1 MAVQSKTSGVLW
13 ALKWYFESKNL
24 ALKNASAFRC
34 PLAVEQQMEM
44 RQYYGT
50 YLSCLIS
57 ATELLLEREY
67 PHKDQFKHAIE
78 QALASTAFPNGADNY
93 QYLRELR
100 NAVIHRGLDICSAA
114 HIDGAIPV
122 VIAPSPVPNRT
133 GQQSC
138 QSFGYYLRDV
148 ISQCEAVIGPTIADH
163 LQTMGLLNATVNPNE
178 AIAEMKNA
186 IRESTVM
193 PDWVKAMAL
202 ADNTINSVDFVKV
215 EETRIEQLVELLRL
229 NAATKHSL
237 YG

>member
-1 MAVQSKTSGVLW
+1 MTIQRKTSNVLW

-57 ATELLLEREY
+57 ATELLLEKEY
-67 PHKDQFKHAIE
+67 PHKDQFKHDIE
-78 QALASTAFPNGADNY
+78 QALVSHAFPIGADNY

-114 HIDGAIPV
+114 HIDGDIPV
-122 VIAPSPVPNRT
+122 IVAPSPIPNRT
-133 GQQSC
+133 GKQSC
-138 QSFGYYLRDV
+138 HSFGYYLRDV

-163 LQTMGLLNATVNPNE
+163 LQTMGLLNSTVNPSE
-178 AIAEMKNA
+178 AMAEMKSA
-186 IRESTVM
+186 ITDSTVM
-193 PDWVKAMAL
+193 PEWAKPMAL
-202 ADNTINSVDFVKV
+202 ADSTISSVDFVKV
-215 EETRIEQLVELLRL
+215 EETMIEQLVELLRL
-229 NAATKHSL
+229 NAAQRHSL